1 MLVPLENLHKKTQ
14 RSKVA
19 MFLSIV
25 LACSSPNVLSC
36 TVLSNVN
43 ELFPTREECLV
54 DAFKVKDD
62 FLSAGV
68 YAKAG
73 CLKLEVM
80 GISA

>member
-1 MLVPLENLHKKTQ
+1 MLY
-14 RSKVA
+14 
-19 MFLSIV
+19 
-25 LACSSPNVLSC
+25 CNVLSC

>member
-1 MLVPLENLHKKTQ
+1 
-14 RSKVA
+14 

-43 ELFPTREECLV
+43 ELFPTKEECLV

-62 FLSAGV
+62 FLAAGV

-73 CLKLEVM
+73 CLKLEVR

>member
-1 MLVPLENLHKKTQ
+1 
-14 RSKVA
+14 

-43 ELFPTREECLV
+43 ELFPTKEECLV
-54 DAFKVKDD
+54 DSYKVRDN
-62 FLSAGV
+62 FLETGV

-73 CLKLEVM
+73 CFKLEDIGTNV
-80 GISA
+80 

>member
-1 MLVPLENLHKKTQ
+1 
-14 RSKVA
+14 

-43 ELFPTREECLV
+43 ELFPTKEECLV
-54 DAFKVKDD
+54 DAYKVRDG
-62 FLSAGV
+62 FLETGV

-73 CLKLEVM
+73 CFKLEDIGTNV
-80 GISA
+80 